1 MELVIYDEY
10 VESKKK
16 SITNQINVMRIIIYR
31 FKNIITELCQSGVE
45 LGKTAEALEAFAT
58 YLENLYSTGDL
69 ENVSRQMNVFCDSYL
84 QKIDEIDKDLY
95 G

>member
-1 MELVIYDEY
+1 MDLFIHDEY

-16 SITNQINVMRIIIYR
+16 RISNQINVMGNIIYR